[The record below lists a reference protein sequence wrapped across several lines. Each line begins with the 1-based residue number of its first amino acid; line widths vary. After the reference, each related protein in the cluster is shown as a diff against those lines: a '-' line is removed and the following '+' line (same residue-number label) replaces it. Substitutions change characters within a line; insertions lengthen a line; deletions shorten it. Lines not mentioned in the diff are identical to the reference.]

1 MTFHMVM
8 ATISAGVTG
17 ERMIRYLFE
26 LLYLKNRS
34 AIMQTSPRKKFGLH
48 HREILTFLKKNDV
61 ESAREAL
68 AEHIT
73 QVRDDLLESIDQE

>member
-1 MTFHMVM
+1 M
-8 ATISAGVTG
+8 ARISAGVTG

-34 AIMQTSPRKKFGLH
+34 AIMQTSPRKKFGIH
-48 HREILTFLKKNDV
+48 HREILTFLQKGDV

-68 AEHIT
+68 AEHIG
-73 QVRDDLLESIDQE
+73 QVRDDLLKSIDDEV